1 MSRRVSFHRLARQE
15 LKEAAHYYDSES
27 PGLGPEFLKEI
38 GQCIQSILYYPEAA
52 PVLAGPVRRRLARR
66 FPYAVLYSVK
76 PTRMR
81 ILAVMNLRR
90 RPMYWV
96 GRE

>member
-1 MSRRVSFHRLARQE
+1 MSGRVSFHRLAKQE
-15 LKEAAHYYDSES
+15 LKEAARYYDSES

-38 GQCIQSILYYPEAA
+38 EHCMQSILDYPEAA
-52 PVLAGPVRRRLARR
+52 PILAGEVRRRLTRR
-66 FPYAVLYSVK
+66 FPYAVLYSIK
-76 PTRMR
+76 PTRIR
-81 ILAVMNLRR
+81 VLAVMHLRR

>member
-1 MSRRVSFHRLARQE
+1 VSRTVSFHRLARQE

-27 PGLGPEFLKEI
+27 PGLGAEFLKEI
-38 GQCIQSILYYPEAA
+38 EHWIQSILDYPEAA
-52 PVLAGPVRRRLARR
+52 PVLAGPVRRRVARR
-66 FPYAVLYSVK
+66 FPYAVLYSIQPAKIRV
-76 PTRMR
+76 
-81 ILAVMNLRR
+81 LAVMNLRR